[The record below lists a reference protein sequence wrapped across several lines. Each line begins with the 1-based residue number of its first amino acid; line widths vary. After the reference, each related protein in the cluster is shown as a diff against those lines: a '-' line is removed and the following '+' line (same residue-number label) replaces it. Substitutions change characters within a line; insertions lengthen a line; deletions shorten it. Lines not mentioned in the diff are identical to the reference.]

1 MDEDRPTI
9 GHPPVKM
16 SDQMLAELMARAQDG
31 DGAAYR
37 AVLSACTD
45 WLKRYYAHKI
55 APSEVDDLVQDTLI
69 SLHRKRATYD
79 PTRPFLP
86 WLAAI
91 ARYRWVDR
99 LRKTYR
105 DAADELPE
113 TLSVD
118 SHEDVVGASI
128 GIDRLLTQLPEGQ
141 ALAIRLVRIDGL
153 SIIEAAEKSGQS
165 ESLIKVNIHRGL
177 KRLSALIES
186 E

>member
-1 MDEDRPTI
+1 
-9 GHPPVKM
+9 
-16 SDQMLAELMARAQDG
+16 MLAGLMARAQDG
-31 DGAAYR
+31 DGDAYR
-37 AVLSACTD
+37 TVLAACND
-45 WLKRYYAHKI
+45 WLKRYYANKI
-55 APSEVDDLVQDTLI
+55 APGEVDDLVQDTLM

-79 PTRPFLP
+79 PERPFLP

-118 SHEDVVGASI
+118 SHEEIVGASI
-128 GIDRLLTQLPEGQ
+128 GIERLLSQIPAGQ

-153 SIIEAAEKSGQS
+153 SVSEAAEKSGQS
-165 ESLIKVNIHRGL
+165 ESLVKVNIHRGL
-177 KRLSALIES
+177 KRLAALIES